1 MKLVIT
7 MSRRFGTGASI
18 IAKELSERLD
28 IPVYDKA
35 YIEEQ
40 IHDHMYESE
49 AEAIRKLAEK
59 PCIILGRC
67 ASDILKDR
75 MNVLNI
81 FVCADKEDRIH
92 RIMDKDDLSYDDAKE
107 KVERTDEEQI
117 HDHMY
122 ESEAEAIRKLAE
134 KPCIILGRCA
144 SDILKDRMNVLNIFV
159 CADKEDRIHRIMDK
173 DDLSYD
179 DAKEKVERTDE
190 ERASYYYEHTGK
202 TWGDVNDYHM
212 IMDTSELGVENCAD
226 ILMHYFE
233 KLEYI

>member
-1 MKLVIT
+1 MQKSFLKGLTSLFMI
-7 MSRRFGTGASI
+7 R
-18 IAKELSERLD
+18 LSL
-28 IPVYDKA
+28 
-35 YIEEQ
+35 
-40 IHDHMYESE
+40 IHISE
-49 AEAIRKLAEK
+49 PTRQ
-59 PCIILGRC
+59 

-92 RIMDKDDLSYDDAKE
+92 RIMEKD
-107 KVERTDEEQI
+107 
-117 HDHMY
+117 
-122 ESEAEAIRKLAE
+122 
-134 KPCIILGRCA
+134 
-144 SDILKDRMNVLNIFV
+144 N
-159 CADKEDRIHRIMDK
+159 
-173 DDLSYD
+173 LSYD

>member
-7 MSRRFGTGASI
+7 MSQRFGTGASI
-18 IAKELSERLD
+18 IAEELSKRLD

-40 IHDHMYESE
+40 LHDHMYESE
-49 AEAIRKLAEK
+49 AEAIRKLAET

-81 FVCADKEDRIH
+81 FVCADREDRIQ
-92 RIMDKDDLSYDDAKE
+92 RIMAKDSLTYDEARK
-107 KVERTDEEQI
+107 KV
-117 HDHMY
+117 
-122 ESEAEAIRKLAE
+122 K
-134 KPCIILGRCA
+134 K
-144 SDILKDRMNVLNIFV
+144 
-159 CADKEDRIHRIMDK
+159 
-173 DDLSYD
+173 
-179 DAKEKVERTDE
+179 TDE

-212 IMDTSELGVENCAD
+212 ILDTSELGVENCAD

-233 KLEYI
+233 KCEYI

>member
-18 IAKELSERLD
+18 IASELSERLGV
-28 IPVYDKA
+28 PVYDKA
-35 YIEEQ
+35 YIEEKLN
-40 IHDHMYESE
+40 DHEYESE

-81 FVCADKEDRIH
+81 FVCADKEDL
-92 RIMDKDDLSYDDAKE
+92 RIMQKDHLDHDSARE
-107 KVERTDEEQI
+107 KVE
-117 HDHMY
+117 
-122 ESEAEAIRKLAE
+122 K
-134 KPCIILGRCA
+134 
-144 SDILKDRMNVLNIFV
+144 
-159 CADKEDRIHRIMDK
+159 
-173 DDLSYD
+173 
-179 DAKEKVERTDE
+179 TDE
-190 ERASYYYEHTGK
+190 ERAAYYYDHTGK

-212 IMDTSELGVENCAD
+212 ILDTSELGVENCAD

>member
-35 YIEEQ
+35 YIEQKLGEEG
-40 IHDHMYESE
+40 YESE

-75 MNVLNI
+75 LNVLNI
-81 FVCADKEDRIH
+81 FVCADREDRIQ
-92 RIMDKDDLSYDDAKE
+92 RIMKLEQLSYEDAAD
-107 KVERTDEEQI
+107 KVERTD
-117 HDHMY
+117 
-122 ESEAEAIRKLAE
+122 
-134 KPCIILGRCA
+134 
-144 SDILKDRMNVLNIFV
+144 
-159 CADKEDRIHRIMDK
+159 
-173 DDLSYD
+173 
-179 DAKEKVERTDE
+179 
-190 ERASYYYEHTGK
+190 RARSAYYHEHTGK

-212 IMDTSELGVENCAD
+212 ILDTSELGVENCAD

>member
-18 IAKELSERLD
+18 IANDLSVRLG

-35 YIEEQ
+35 FLDQRLGRHEY
-40 IHDHMYESE
+40 E
-49 AEAIRKLAEK
+49 AEVEEIRKLAES

-67 ASDILKDR
+67 ASNILNDR

-81 FVCADKEDRIH
+81 YVCADKEDRIR
-92 RIMDKDDLSYDDAKE
+92 RIMKLESLSYEEAEE
-107 KVERTDEEQI
+107 KLERTDAQ
-117 HDHMY
+117 
-122 ESEAEAIRKLAE
+122 
-134 KPCIILGRCA
+134 
-144 SDILKDRMNVLNIFV
+144 
-159 CADKEDRIHRIMDK
+159 
-173 DDLSYD
+173 
-179 DAKEKVERTDE
+179 
-190 ERASYYYEHTGK
+190 RAAYYYEHTGK

>member
-18 IAKELSERLD
+18 IANELSVRLG

-35 YIEEQ
+35 SIEQKLSE
-40 IHDHMYESE
+40 HEYETE
-49 AEAIRKLAEK
+49 VEAIRKLAES

-67 ASDILKDR
+67 ASNILNDR

-81 FVCADKEDRIH
+81 YVCADKEDRIH
-92 RIMDKDDLSYDDAKE
+92 RIMKLESLSYEEAQE
-107 KVERTDEEQI
+107 KLERTDEQ
-117 HDHMY
+117 
-122 ESEAEAIRKLAE
+122 
-134 KPCIILGRCA
+134 
-144 SDILKDRMNVLNIFV
+144 
-159 CADKEDRIHRIMDK
+159 
-173 DDLSYD
+173 
-179 DAKEKVERTDE
+179 
-190 ERASYYYEHTGK
+190 RAAYYHEHTGK

-212 IMDTSELGVENCAD
+212 IMDTSELGVENCTN

>member
-18 IAKELSERLD
+18 IAAELSRRLE
-28 IPVYDKA
+28 IPVYDRA
-35 YIEEQ
+35 YIEQ
-40 IHDHMYESE
+40 QLNDHLYESE
-49 AEAIRKLAEK
+49 AEAIRRLAEK

-81 FVCADKEDRIH
+81 FVCADKKDRIE
-92 RIMDKDDLSYDDAKE
+92 RIMKLEGLSREDAECKIDE
-107 KVERTDEEQI
+107 TDAQ
-117 HDHMY
+117 
-122 ESEAEAIRKLAE
+122 
-134 KPCIILGRCA
+134 
-144 SDILKDRMNVLNIFV
+144 
-159 CADKEDRIHRIMDK
+159 
-173 DDLSYD
+173 
-179 DAKEKVERTDE
+179 
-190 ERASYYYEHTGK
+190 RAAYYYEHTGK

-212 IMDTSELGVENCAD
+212 ILDTSALGIENCPD

>member
-7 MSRRFGTGASI
+7 MSRRFGTGASL
-18 IAKELSERLD
+18 IANELSEMLD

-35 YIEEQ
+35 YIEQE
-40 IHDHMYESE
+40 IGNNTYETE
-49 AEAIRKLAEK
+49 AQAIRTLAQK

-67 ASDILKDR
+67 ASHILKDQ

-92 RIMDKDDLSYDDAKE
+92 RIMDLEGISAE
-107 KVERTDEEQI
+107 EACRKVEKTDQ
-117 HDHMY
+117 
-122 ESEAEAIRKLAE
+122 
-134 KPCIILGRCA
+134 
-144 SDILKDRMNVLNIFV
+144 
-159 CADKEDRIHRIMDK
+159 
-173 DDLSYD
+173 
-179 DAKEKVERTDE
+179 
-190 ERASYYYEHTGK
+190 ERARYYYEHTGR

-212 IMDTSELGVENCAD
+212 ILNTSELGVENCAG

>member
-92 RIMDKDDLSYDDAKE
+92 RIMDKD
-107 KVERTDEEQI
+107 
-117 HDHMY
+117 
-122 ESEAEAIRKLAE
+122 
-134 KPCIILGRCA
+134 
-144 SDILKDRMNVLNIFV
+144 N
-159 CADKEDRIHRIMDK
+159 
-173 DDLSYD
+173 LSYD

-190 ERASYYYEHTGK
+190 ERASYY
-202 TWGDVNDYHM
+202 
-212 IMDTSELGVENCAD
+212 
-226 ILMHYFE
+226 
-233 KLEYI
+233 